1 MTLAV
6 LLDYLPRRLAAE
18 LTVGVLAV
26 ADNLNIDEM
35 IRVINGVDNS
45 VVTYAKA
52 PQVLDSAQLPH
63 TRWPWI
69 STELLNCRKDPPG
82 S

>member
-1 MTLAV
+1 MMLAV
-6 LLDYLPRRLAAE
+6 LLDYLPRRLAAA

-35 IRVINGVDNS
+35 IRVINGVDDA

-52 PQVLDSAQLPH
+52 PQVFDSAQPQPV
-63 TRWPWI
+63 T
-69 STELLNCRKDPPG
+69 
-82 S
+82 